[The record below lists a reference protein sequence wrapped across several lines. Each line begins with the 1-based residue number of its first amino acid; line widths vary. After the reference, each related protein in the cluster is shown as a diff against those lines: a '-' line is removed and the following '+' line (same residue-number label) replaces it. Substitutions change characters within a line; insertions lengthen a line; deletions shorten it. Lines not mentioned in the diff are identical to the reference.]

1 MIKLCIFDLDGTLID
16 SVEDLADSTNYAL
29 ARRGLPT
36 HPVKSYYT
44 FVGNGIPKLIER
56 ASGIPQG
63 EPGYQEIYDGFME
76 YYDAHSTD
84 KTVVYDGM
92 PEVVQQINRRG
103 ILCAVLSNKADVFV
117 KQLMETLFPA
127 ASFVRVQGKNDAYPA
142 KPHPAS
148 LNALIKELGME
159 KSECIYVGDS
169 NVDVFTAHNA
179 GIPCIGV
186 EWGFRGREELVAAG
200 AEFLAQK
207 PFDILTYL

>member
-1 MIKLCIFDLDGTLID
+1 MYKRQ
-16 SVEDLADSTNYAL
+16 NYAL

-103 ILCAVLSNKADVFV
+103 ILCAVLSNNCLLYTSTGPQEGIDS
-117 KQLMETLFPA
+117 PA
-127 ASFVRVQGKNDAYPA
+127 AFACPKVSTNR
-142 KPHPAS
+142 S
-148 LNALIKELGME
+148 I
-159 KSECIYVGDS
+159 
-169 NVDVFTAHNA
+169 
-179 GIPCIGV
+179 
-186 EWGFRGREELVAAG
+186 
-200 AEFLAQK
+200 
-207 PFDILTYL
+207 